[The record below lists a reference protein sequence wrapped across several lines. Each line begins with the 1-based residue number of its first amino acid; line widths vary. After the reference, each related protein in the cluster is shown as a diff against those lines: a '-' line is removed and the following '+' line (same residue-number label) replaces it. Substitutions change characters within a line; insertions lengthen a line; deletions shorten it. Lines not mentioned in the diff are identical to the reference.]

1 MQVILKSSIGYI
13 FFLLF
18 QALISGGIV
27 SFTIVS
33 RISEEK
39 LFLRDGGGSACF
51 RILHRGRLHLITA
64 LISME
69 IIMVVIYSSML
80 PGIAG
85 NIFSASPLL
94 LVIVL
99 ILLLVAVSISAAGFA
114 SISPVRT
121 AFFLSCLLLP
131 FYFLFKPLTL
141 FFLRFVTKVF
151 PRLSEEFSSP
161 LFLFPDSG
169 EDKEGFIKENG
180 SRLVQSIVKFG
191 EKRARE
197 VMVPRIDIFALE
209 SHTELG
215 EIRKM
220 VSEAGNSRVPVYEG
234 SVDNIIGILFVKDLA
249 FVLRDE
255 DDFEIKRILREAY
268 YVPEGKK
275 IDDLLREFKLQKKH
289 MAIVVDEYG
298 GTSGIV
304 TLEDILEEIVGE
316 IIDEDDNEG
325 PLLRKLS
332 AGGYS
337 VKGRISINDLNEALK
352 TAIPS
357 EEADTLGGFLYALI
371 GRVPIE
377 MEEIDYKGLRFK
389 IDCLE
394 GQRIIDVQIQ
404 FLKESADDGNE
415 NE

>member
-1 MQVILKSSIGYI
+1 MQLILKSSLEFG
-13 FFLLF
+13 FLLF
-18 QALISGGIV
+18 LQALILSGFV
-27 SFTIVS
+27 SFGIVS

-39 LFLRDGGGSACF
+39 LFSGNRRGKVCF
-51 RILHRGRLHLITA
+51 RILHRGRLNLITA
-64 LISME
+64 LIFLE
-69 IIMVVIYSSML
+69 IIMIVIYSSIL
-80 PGIAG
+80 TGIAED
-85 NIFSASPLL
+85 IFPASPHLL
-94 LVIVL
+94 IVVLVFFLLIVS
-99 ILLLVAVSISAAGFA
+99 VSAAGLA
-114 SISPVRT
+114 SINPVKS

-131 FYFLFKPLTL
+131 VYFLFKPLTS
-141 FFLRFVTKVF
+141 FPLRFVTKVF
-151 PRLSEEFSSP
+151 PRLSTEFSSP
-161 LFLFPDSG
+161 LFLFPDDG
-169 EDKEGFIKENG
+169 DKEGFIKENG
-180 SRLVQSIVKFG
+180 SRLVHSIVEFG

-209 SHTELG
+209 SHTELD

-255 DDFEIKRILREAY
+255 DNFEIKRVLRKAY
-268 YVPEGKK
+268 YVPEGKR

-316 IIDEDDNEG
+316 IRDEDDNEG
-325 PLLRKLS
+325 PLFRTLS
-332 AGGYS
+332 PGRYS
-337 VKGRISINDLNEALK
+337 VKGEININDLNEALK
-352 TAIPS
+352 TVIPS

-377 MEEIDYKGLRFK
+377 GEEIDYKGLRFR
-389 IDCLE
+389 IDYLK

-404 FLKESADDGNE
+404 FLEEDSGGE
-415 NE
+415 NKNR